1 VADELRGRGVGTAL
15 LGALAADARAAG
27 ITSFVAT
34 VCGDNPSMVSI
45 LHRLSSS
52 LEVRWQRGEREI
64 VVPLG
69 A

>member
-1 VADELRGRGVGTAL
+1 MLE
-15 LGALAADARAAG
+15 ALAADARAAG

-34 VCGDNPSMVSI
+34 VCGDNPSMVRI
-45 LHRLSSS
+45 LHRLSTS